1 MVRDRSNSLP
11 AVVAHADWS
20 VDPGKRWVAA
30 AVLAHD
36 GRYCAAAPR
45 SVGPLDAFLD
55 GLGAQSGLQGCV
67 LLGVD
72 FPIGLPA
79 AYAARAGLDD
89 FAALL
94 PRLGRGRWRDFF
106 QVAGRPDEISLA
118 RPFFPARPGRK
129 GEFSRRQLAD
139 GLGLDRFTDLL
150 RACDRATA
158 GRPAAAAL
166 FWTLGAQQVGKAAIT
181 GWRDLLIPAIQAG
194 RDLGIWPFDGSLYR
208 LFAPG
213 RVVVAETYPGE
224 VYGQLGLAFSAG
236 GKRSQAGRAA
246 NAAALIDRARSLDVA
261 LDAQLRAAIEEG
273 FNAAPGGEDPF
284 DATVGLLGM
293 LNVLSGGRPVGE
305 PTDPVVRKIEGWIL
319 GKAPALPT
327 PEC

>member
-1 MVRDRSNSLP
+1 MAHDRSRALP

-20 VDPGKRWVAA
+20 VDPAKRWVAV
-30 AVLAHD
+30 AVLAQD
-36 GRYCAAAPR
+36 GRYRAAAPR
-45 SVGPLDAFLD
+45 PVGPLDAFLD
-55 GLGAQSGLQGCV
+55 GLGAQGGDGPCI

-89 FAALL
+89 FTAVL

-106 QVAGRPDEISLA
+106 RVAGRPDEVSLA

-129 GEFSRRQLAD
+129 GEFSRRQLVE
-139 GLGLDRFTDLL
+139 GLGLAGYAELL
-150 RACDRATA
+150 RACDRASP

-166 FWTLGAQQVGKAAIT
+166 FWTLGAQQVGKAAIA
-181 GWRDLLIPAIQAG
+181 GWRDLLIPARAAG
-194 RDLGIWPFDGSLYR
+194 RDLAIWPFDGSLPG

-224 VYGQLGLAFSAG
+224 VYGHLGLAFGAG
-236 GKRSQAGRAA
+236 GKRAQAGRAA
-246 NAAALIDRARSLDVA
+246 NAAALIGRARSLGVA
-261 LDAQLRAAIEEG
+261 LDAPLSAAIEDG
-273 FNAAPGGEDPF
+273 FGPAPAGEDPF

-293 LNVLSGGRPVGE
+293 INVLRGNRPPGA
-305 PTDPVVRKIEGWIL
+305 PDDPVVLEIEGWIL
-319 GKAPALPT
+319 GQAPAT
-327 PEC
+327 PAPGS